1 LDRFQALVRGCCA
14 SGRLITGKISDDAN
28 VENNLMTLASSYSRL
43 LQICFIDKR
52 ACKYCRRR
60 KIFTAVLLGSAMVL
74 DTSQVF
80 SSCLCATQPCC
91 KCGSLEVA
99 IESFALD
106 VIVSAHVYL
115 LMLKELSV
123 DKTHVCIYLKAI
135 IH

>member
-1 LDRFQALVRGCCA
+1 
-14 SGRLITGKISDDAN
+14 
-28 VENNLMTLASSYSRL
+28 
-43 LQICFIDKR
+43 
-52 ACKYCRRR
+52 
-60 KIFTAVLLGSAMVL
+60 MVL

-123 DKTHVCIYLKAI
+123 DKIHVCLLVLKELSVDKTHVCIYLKAI
-135 IH
+135 IQ